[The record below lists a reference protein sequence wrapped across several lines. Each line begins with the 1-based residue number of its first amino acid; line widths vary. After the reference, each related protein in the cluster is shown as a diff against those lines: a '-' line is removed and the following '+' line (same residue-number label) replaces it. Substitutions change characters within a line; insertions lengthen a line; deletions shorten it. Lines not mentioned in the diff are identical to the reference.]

1 MEVIPGGCSSNGN
14 IDRLDCRD
22 RQEFN
27 ATFCP
32 KTRGEGF
39 SIEECNAKCLK
50 MDNCVIFQRGVDS
63 GSGSCWFY
71 DAPDPNGSNGGAAQ
85 GWKCGLKHCSS
96 GLECFWI

>member
-1 MEVIPGGCSSNGN
+1 MEVIPGGCSSNVN

-22 RQEFN
+22 RPEFN
-27 ATFCP
+27 TTFCP

-39 SIEECNAKCLK
+39 SIEECNAKCLN

-85 GWKCGLKHCSS
+85 GWECGLKHCSS